1 MSVKSLSNG
10 TRLKK
15 RWGDLCCGRTAR
27 LGRVILLAGC
37 ICAVASVTFGQG
49 SKSSDTKSVLGK
61 GTTSQESTY
70 VRPDFRQRFHDYE
83 ISTFGPIRMVTL
95 VAGSAI
101 SHADDVPPEWGQG
114 WGAYGERFISDV
126 GSSTTAGTT
135 NFLLGEALHLD
146 TKYYP
151 CTCKGVWPR
160 VRHALVSSVT
170 GRAGEDGHRVFSP
183 PAVVS
188 PYAGAFST
196 LAWYPARYGP
206 RDAFRTG
213 NYDLLDSVGMKIALE
228 FLHPLLRKLHHG
240 F

>member
-1 MSVKSLSNG
+1 MRFTRMLFVICVSLMAN
-10 TRLKK
+10 
-15 RWGDLCCGRTAR
+15 A
-27 LGRVILLAGC
+27 
-37 ICAVASVTFGQG
+37 ASGQG
-49 SKSSDTKSVLGK
+49 LKSSNAKTNSDQGTDTQQ
-61 GTTSQESTY
+61 TAY
-70 VRPDFRQRFHDYE
+70 VRPDFHKRLHNYAL
-83 ISTFGPIRMVTL
+83 STFGPIQMVTL
-95 VAGSAI
+95 AAGSAI

-170 GRAGEDGHRVFSP
+170 ARAGEDGHRVFSP

-213 NYDLLDSVGMKIALE
+213 NYDLLDRVGMKIALE